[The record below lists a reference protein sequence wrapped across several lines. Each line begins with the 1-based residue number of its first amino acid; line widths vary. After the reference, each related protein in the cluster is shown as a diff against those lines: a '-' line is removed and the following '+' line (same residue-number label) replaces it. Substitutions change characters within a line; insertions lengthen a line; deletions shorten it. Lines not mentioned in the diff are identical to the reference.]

1 MYRDIEDRRGA
12 VVREES
18 LTATRRRLQEAALDL
33 FERRGFDVVTADDI
47 AEAAGT
53 SRRTFFRH
61 FATKEDAAVADFD
74 ARVEQLAQLL
84 AEDRRPGQSGID
96 HVIEAGQAIF
106 ASFRAEPEF
115 YLKRYR
121 VVFASEAL
129 VDRMTAS
136 DRRYEKLIAQAVSE
150 DFPGELGG
158 LRARMFASA
167 AMALTNALV
176 EHWIADPG
184 SDLVSFGTKAIAE
197 LRRAAA
203 AWQGQYG
210 EPARV
215 IILSNSR
222 LSEDEIRHRLINII
236 TCRPA
241 RHCASPPQE

>member
-1 MYRDIEDRRGA
+1 MHRVTEDPRSA
-12 VVREES
+12 DVTEAS
-18 LTATRRRLQEAALDL
+18 LITTRRRLQEAALDL
-33 FERRGFDVVTADDI
+33 FERIGFDEVTADDI

-74 ARVEQLAQLL
+74 ARIGLLAQLL

-106 ASFRAEPEF
+106 ASFLAEPDF

-136 DRRYEKLIAQAVSE
+136 DRRYEELIAQAVRE
-150 DFPGELGG
+150 DFPGEFGG
-158 LRARMFASA
+158 LHARMFASA
-167 AMALTNALV
+167 AVAVTNALI

-184 SDLVSFGTKAIAE
+184 SDLGSFGTKGIVE

-203 AWQGQYG
+203 AWQGQCG
-210 EPARV
+210 DPARV

-222 LSEDEIRHRLINII
+222 LSEDEIRHRLMNII
-236 TCRPA
+236 T
-241 RHCASPPQE
+241 